1 MTHRNQIIL
10 SQLTPPAQKSSILE
24 RPRVIQL
31 LKQCL
36 DYPLTTLVTETGYG
50 KTTSAL
56 SLIRS
61 LSLPVFWFTASRN
74 ERDPRLFLT
83 YLCSAFNQQGYKVGL
98 PALRVL
104 ENSDVDLQECL
115 VTLENSITT
124 LLNEEALFVIDD
136 FQSLNESD
144 DILTMMN
151 WFIEHL
157 PPNLHLVILSR
168 TQLEFPSINKWRVRG
183 KLLEIDKDSLS
194 FSADETDQLYRS
206 TYQLDLTKD
215 DLARLH
221 QRTEGWAIGLQVVWQ
236 SIKAMPTIPLES
248 FLEEESGSSLG
259 NLFAYL
265 ADEVLDMQTEETQDF
280 LIKTSVLQFLDS
292 DTCDFL
298 LERQNSAE
306 TLNEL
311 YRSGLFIEQL
321 KPDVFRYH
329 HIFREFLLSRL
340 SKDEEQKRG
349 LHRKLASYFSA
360 HHYWEQAI
368 SHLIHA
374 GDFGRLRQILDEV
387 GERLLQSGLKQS
399 IRYWLGKLPKEGM
412 SQYPYGNYLLGEVER
427 IEANFDLALEAYR
440 TAQRLYQNLGNDW
453 GVSMALRGQAQVY
466 LDTLRPVNAEQLL
479 ARALKLLDPAE
490 FPLEASGLLTQIAEN
505 QVNQG
510 AMLEAEKSL
519 QKARQLSPMYVEAQA
534 YIEARLLLRTGRLD
548 EGLQLLAKLEPAV
561 TNQHMA
567 RPQRFHREATLLLS
581 LYHSLRGEHL
591 SARQYANQGL
601 QVSRQLQ
608 AKYVEAVAKIRLG
621 HALQLDLSEGLDEQ
635 SMQEIRKLYE
645 FAIEKVDI
653 VRIHVEPLW
662 GLCRLVG
669 YAGNLEEAKRIGD
682 HALVI
687 AANAG
692 DEWIGLLVRI
702 SLGAALAMGGEL
714 EAASSILSVAD
725 SLAKK
730 LNDTLAGAAA
740 FLWEAYTADKQGYK
754 SSALLFLEQGLEVVQ
769 RCGYQFLLR
778 KGTLLGPDD
787 PCTFYPL
794 LLLARENG
802 LQPELISQFCF
813 DLPANTGRYHPGY
826 TLSLNLF
833 NGFEARKGKH
843 LIPAEKWKRDKA
855 RQMLQVLAVNS
866 GKGMNKEQLAL
877 LFWPDADELTAANNF
892 KVTLSA
898 LNQTLEPDRPP
909 KEAAQFVIRIGEHY
923 QLNQQMKINLD
934 TDQFEKL
941 ALSALREDN
950 ERALTLYKG
959 RLLEGEPLQ
968 EAFMPEVQYYHRL
981 YLDCLGKV
989 IEAAIADK
997 DFGKGL
1003 ELSNRLVRQEPLLE
1017 VGYQYQM
1024 RIYHALGNISMVRK
1038 VYSQAADVDRK
1049 VYGVEADDL
1058 RTFFLD
1064 LTSSPQESV
1073 SGLLK
1078 RR

>member
-1 MTHRNQIIL
+1 MTHQNQIIL
-10 SQLTPPAQKSSILE
+10 SQLTPPAQKSTILE

-31 LKQCL
+31 LQQCL

-56 SLIRS
+56 GLIKSLK
-61 LSLPVFWFTASRN
+61 LPFFWFTVSRN

-83 YLCSAFNQQGYKVGL
+83 YLCSAFNQQGYKIGL

-115 VTLENSITT
+115 IMLENSITSS
-124 LLNEEALFVIDD
+124 LDEEALFVVDD

-144 DILTMMN
+144 EILRTMN
-151 WFIEHL
+151 WFIDHL
-157 PPNLHLVILSR
+157 PANLHLVILSR
-168 TQLEFPSINKWRVRG
+168 TMPEFPSINNWRVRG

-206 TYQLDLTKD
+206 TYHLDLPRE
-215 DLARLH
+215 DLTRLH

-236 SIKAMPTIPLES
+236 SIKAMPNMPLES
-248 FLEEESGSSLG
+248 LLEEESEASGSSLG

-265 ADEVLDMQTEETQDF
+265 ADEVLDMQSEDTQDF
-280 LIKTSVLQFLDS
+280 LIQTSILQFLDS

-298 LERQNSAE
+298 LDRQNSAE
-306 TLNEL
+306 TLNDL
-311 YRSGLFIEQL
+311 YRSGLFIEQM

-340 SKDEEQKRG
+340 SKNEELKKG

-368 SHLIHA
+368 SHLISA
-374 GDFGRLRQILDEV
+374 GDYSRLKQVLDEV
-387 GERLLQSGLKQS
+387 AERLLQSGLKQS
-399 IRYWLGKLPKEGM
+399 IRYWLGKLPPEEM

-479 ARALKLLDPAE
+479 AKALNLLDQAE
-490 FPLEASGLLTQIAEN
+490 YPLEVSGLLTQIAEN

-510 AMLEAEKSL
+510 AMLEAEKNL
-519 QKARQLSPMYVEAQA
+519 QKARELSPMYAEMQA
-534 YIEARLLLRTGRLD
+534 FTEARLLLRTGRLD
-548 EGLQLLAKLEPAV
+548 EGLDLLARLDPG
-561 TNQHMA
+561 TSNQRMA

-581 LYHSLRGEHL
+581 LYYSLQGKYE
-591 SARQYANQGL
+591 SARQYADKGL

-608 AKYVEAVAKIRLG
+608 AKYVEAVARIRLG
-621 HALQLDLSEGLDEQ
+621 HALQLDLSEGLDAQ
-635 SMQEIRKLYE
+635 GVLEIRKLYE
-645 FAIEKVDI
+645 FAIENVDI

-682 HALVI
+682 NALVI

-702 SLGAALAMGGEL
+702 SLGAALAMGNAY

-730 LNDTLAGAAA
+730 LNDTLASTAAY
-740 FLWEAYTADKQGYK
+740 LWEAYTADKQGYK
-754 SSALLFLEQGLEVVQ
+754 SSALLFLEQGLEQ
-769 RCGYQFLLR
+769 IQKYQYQFLLN

-787 PCTFYPL
+787 PFTFYPL
-794 LLLARENG
+794 MLLARENG
-802 LQPELISQFCF
+802 LQPELLSQILS
-813 DLPANTGRYHPGY
+813 DLPASIGKYHPGY

-833 NGFEARKGKH
+833 GGFEARKGKH
-843 LIPAEKWKRDKA
+843 LIPAENWKRDKA
-855 RQMLQVLAVNS
+855 RQMLQALACNL
-866 GKGMNKEQLAL
+866 GRGMSKEQLAL

-898 LNQTLEPDRPP
+898 LNQTLEPDRPS
-909 KEAAQFVIRIGEHY
+909 KEAAQFVVRIGDHY
-923 QLNQQMKINLD
+923 QLNQQMKIKLD
-934 TDQFEKL
+934 TTQFEKL
-941 ALSALREDN
+941 ALSLQLEDN
-950 ERALTLYKG
+950 EQALTIYKG
-959 RLLEGEPLQ
+959 KLLEGEPLQ
-968 EAFMPEVQYYHRL
+968 EDFMPEVQYYHRL

-989 IEAAIADK
+989 IEAAIADRE
-997 DFGKGL
+997 FGKGL

-1024 RIYHALGNISMVRK
+1024 RIYHALGNASMVRK
-1038 VYSQAADVDRK
+1038 VYNQAVDVCRK
-1049 VYGVEADDL
+1049 VYGMESDAL
-1058 RTFFLD
+1058 LAFYRQ
-1064 LTSSPQESV
+1064 LT
-1073 SGLLK
+1073 G
-1078 RR
+1078 

>member
-1 MTHRNQIIL
+1 MTHQNQIIL
-10 SQLTPPAQKSSILE
+10 SQLTPPAQKSTILE

-31 LKQCL
+31 LQQCL

-56 SLIRS
+56 GLIKSLK
-61 LSLPVFWFTASRN
+61 LPFFWFTVSRN

-83 YLCSAFNQQGYKVGL
+83 YLCSAFNQQGYKIGL

-115 VTLENSITT
+115 IMLENSITSS
-124 LLNEEALFVIDD
+124 LDEEALFVVDD

-144 DILTMMN
+144 EILRTMN
-151 WFIEHL
+151 WFIDHL
-157 PPNLHLVILSR
+157 PANLHLVILSR
-168 TQLEFPSINKWRVRG
+168 TMPEFPSINNWRVRG

-206 TYQLDLTKD
+206 TYHLDLPRE
-215 DLARLH
+215 DLTRLH

-236 SIKAMPTIPLES
+236 SIKAMPNMPLES
-248 FLEEESGSSLG
+248 LLEEESEASGSSLG

-265 ADEVLDMQTEETQDF
+265 ADEVLDMQSEDTQDF
-280 LIKTSVLQFLDS
+280 LIQTSILQFLDS

-298 LERQNSAE
+298 LDRQNSAE
-306 TLNEL
+306 TLNDL
-311 YRSGLFIEQL
+311 YRSGLFIEQM

-340 SKDEEQKRG
+340 SKNEELKKG

-368 SHLIHA
+368 SHLISA
-374 GDFGRLRQILDEV
+374 GDYSRLKQVLDEV
-387 GERLLQSGLKQS
+387 AERLLQSGLKQS
-399 IRYWLGKLPKEGM
+399 IRYWLGKLPPEEM

-479 ARALKLLDPAE
+479 AKALNLLDQAE
-490 FPLEASGLLTQIAEN
+490 YPLEVSGLLTQIAEN

-510 AMLEAEKSL
+510 AMLEAEKNL
-519 QKARQLSPMYVEAQA
+519 QKARELSPMYAEMQA
-534 YIEARLLLRTGRLD
+534 FTEARLLLRTGRLD
-548 EGLQLLAKLEPAV
+548 EGLDLLARLDPG
-561 TNQHMA
+561 TSNQRMA

-581 LYHSLRGEHL
+581 LYYSLQGKYE
-591 SARQYANQGL
+591 SARQYADKGL

-608 AKYVEAVAKIRLG
+608 AKYVEAVARIRLG
-621 HALQLDLSEGLDEQ
+621 HALQLDLSEGLDAQ
-635 SMQEIRKLYE
+635 GVLEIRKLYE
-645 FAIEKVDI
+645 FAIENVDI

-682 HALVI
+682 NALVI

-702 SLGAALAMGGEL
+702 SLGAALAMGNAY

-730 LNDTLAGAAA
+730 LNDTLASTAAY
-740 FLWEAYTADKQGYK
+740 LWEAYTADKQGYK
-754 SSALLFLEQGLEVVQ
+754 SSALLFLEQGLEQ
-769 RCGYQFLLR
+769 IQKYQYQFLLN

-787 PCTFYPL
+787 PFTFYPL
-794 LLLARENG
+794 MLLARENG
-802 LQPELISQFCF
+802 LQPELLSQILS
-813 DLPANTGRYHPGY
+813 DLPASIGKYHPGY

-833 NGFEARKGKH
+833 GGFEARKGKH
-843 LIPAEKWKRDKA
+843 LIPAENWKRDKA
-855 RQMLQVLAVNS
+855 RQMLQALACNL
-866 GKGMNKEQLAL
+866 GRGMSKEQLAL

-898 LNQTLEPDRPP
+898 LNQTLEPDRPS
-909 KEAAQFVIRIGEHY
+909 KEAAQFVVRIGDHY
-923 QLNQQMKINLD
+923 QLNQQMKIKLD
-934 TDQFEKL
+934 TTQFEKL
-941 ALSALREDN
+941 ALSLQLEDN
-950 ERALTLYKG
+950 EQALTIYKG
-959 RLLEGEPLQ
+959 KLLEGEPLQ
-968 EAFMPEVQYYHRL
+968 EDFMPEVQYYHRL

-989 IEAAIADK
+989 IEAAIADR

-1024 RIYHALGNISMVRK
+1024 RIYHALGNASMVRK
-1038 VYSQAADVDRK
+1038 VYNQAVDVCRK
-1049 VYGVEADDL
+1049 VYGMESDAL
-1058 RTFFLD
+1058 LAFYRQ
-1064 LTSSPQESV
+1064 LT
-1073 SGLLK
+1073 G
-1078 RR
+1078 

>member
-1 MTHRNQIIL
+1 MTHQNQIIL
-10 SQLTPPAQKSSILE
+10 SQLTPPAQKSTILE

-31 LKQCL
+31 LQQCL

-56 SLIRS
+56 GLIKSLK
-61 LSLPVFWFTASRN
+61 LPFFWFTVSRN

-83 YLCSAFNQQGYKVGL
+83 YLCSAFNQQGYKIGL

-115 VTLENSITT
+115 IMLENSITSS
-124 LLNEEALFVIDD
+124 LDEEALFVVDD

-144 DILTMMN
+144 EILRTMN
-151 WFIEHL
+151 WFIDHL
-157 PPNLHLVILSR
+157 PANLHLVILSR
-168 TQLEFPSINKWRVRG
+168 TMPEFPSINNWRVRG

-206 TYQLDLTKD
+206 TYHLDLPRE
-215 DLARLH
+215 DLTRLH

-236 SIKAMPTIPLES
+236 SIKAMPNMPLES
-248 FLEEESGSSLG
+248 LLEEESEASGSSLG

-265 ADEVLDMQTEETQDF
+265 ADEVLDMQSEDTQDF
-280 LIKTSVLQFLDS
+280 LIQTSILQFLDS

-298 LERQNSAE
+298 LDRQNSAE
-306 TLNEL
+306 TLNDL
-311 YRSGLFIEQL
+311 YRSGLFIEQM

-340 SKDEEQKRG
+340 SKNEELKKG

-368 SHLIHA
+368 SHLISA
-374 GDFGRLRQILDEV
+374 GDYSRLKQVLDEV
-387 GERLLQSGLKQS
+387 AERLLQSGLKQS
-399 IRYWLGKLPKEGM
+399 IRYWLGKLPPEEM
-412 SQYPYGNYLLGEVER
+412 SQYPYGNYRLGEVER

-440 TAQRLYQNLGNDW
+440 TAQRLYQNLGIDW

-479 ARALKLLDPAE
+479 AKALNLLDQAE
-490 FPLEASGLLTQIAEN
+490 YPLEVSGLLTQIAEN

-510 AMLEAEKSL
+510 AMLEAEKNL
-519 QKARQLSPMYVEAQA
+519 QKARELSPMYAEMQA
-534 YIEARLLLRTGRLD
+534 FTEARLLLRTGRLD
-548 EGLQLLAKLEPAV
+548 EGLDLLARLDPG
-561 TNQHMA
+561 TSNQRMA

-581 LYHSLRGEHL
+581 LYYSLQGKYE
-591 SARQYANQGL
+591 SARQYADKGL

-608 AKYVEAVAKIRLG
+608 AKYVEAVARIRLG
-621 HALQLDLSEGLDEQ
+621 HALQLDLSEGLDAQ
-635 SMQEIRKLYE
+635 GVLEIRKLYE
-645 FAIEKVDI
+645 FAIENVDI

-682 HALVI
+682 NALVI

-702 SLGAALAMGGEL
+702 SLGAALAMGNAY

-730 LNDTLAGAAA
+730 LNDTLASTAAY
-740 FLWEAYTADKQGYK
+740 LWEAYTADKQGYK
-754 SSALLFLEQGLEVVQ
+754 SSALLFLEQGLEQ
-769 RCGYQFLLR
+769 IQKYQYQFLLN

-787 PCTFYPL
+787 PFTFYPL
-794 LLLARENG
+794 MLLARENG
-802 LQPELISQFCF
+802 LQPELLSQILS
-813 DLPANTGRYHPGY
+813 DLPASIGKYHPGY

-833 NGFEARKGKH
+833 GGFEARKGKH
-843 LIPAEKWKRDKA
+843 LIPAENWKRDKA
-855 RQMLQVLAVNS
+855 RQMLQALACNL
-866 GKGMNKEQLAL
+866 GRGMSKEQLAL

-898 LNQTLEPDRPP
+898 LNQTLEPDRPS
-909 KEAAQFVIRIGEHY
+909 KEAAQFVVRIGDHY
-923 QLNQQMKINLD
+923 QLNQQMKIKLD
-934 TDQFEKL
+934 TTQFEKL
-941 ALSALREDN
+941 ALSLQLEDN
-950 ERALTLYKG
+950 EQALTIYKG
-959 RLLEGEPLQ
+959 KLLEGEPLQ
-968 EAFMPEVQYYHRL
+968 EDFMPEVQYYHRL

-989 IEAAIADK
+989 IEAAIADRE
-997 DFGKGL
+997 FGKGL

-1024 RIYHALGNISMVRK
+1024 RIYHALGNASMVRK
-1038 VYSQAADVDRK
+1038 VYNQAVDVCRK
-1049 VYGVEADDL
+1049 VYGM
-1058 RTFFLD
+1058 
-1064 LTSSPQESV
+1064 ESD
-1073 SGLLK
+1073 GLLAFY
-1078 RR
+1078 RQLTG

>member
-10 SQLTPPAQKSSILE
+10 SQLTPPAQKSSILD
-24 RPRVIQL
+24 RPRVLHL
-31 LKQCL
+31 LKQSL

-56 SLIRS
+56 SLIKS
-61 LSLPVFWFTASRN
+61 LRFPFFWYTVSRN
-74 ERDPRLFLT
+74 ELDPRLFLT
-83 YLCSAFNQQGYKVGL
+83 YLCSAFNQQGSKIGL

-104 ENSDVDLQECL
+104 EDSDIDLQECL
-115 VTLENSITT
+115 ITLVNAIAS
-124 LLNEEALFVIDD
+124 LLNTDALFVMDD

-144 DILTMMN
+144 EILGMMN
-151 WFIEHL
+151 WFIEHM
-157 PPNLHLVILSR
+157 PANLHLVILSR
-168 TQLEFPSINKWRVRG
+168 TQPEFPSINKWRVKGR
-183 KLLEIDKDSLS
+183 LLEIDKDSLS

-206 TYQLDLTKD
+206 TYQLDLPKD

-221 QRTEGWAIGLQVVWQ
+221 QRTEGWAIGLQMVWQ
-236 SIKAMPTIPLES
+236 SIKAMPNMPIES
-248 FLEEESGSSLG
+248 LLEEESGSSLG

-265 ADEVLDMQTEETQDF
+265 ADEVLETQTTEQQDF

-298 LERQNSAE
+298 LDRQNSAE
-306 TLNEL
+306 TLSDL
-311 YRSGLFIEQL
+311 FRSGLFIEQL

-340 SKDEEQKRG
+340 SKYEELKKG

-368 SHLIHA
+368 SHLISA

-399 IRYWLGKLPKEGM
+399 VRYWLGKLPEDEM
-412 SQYPYGNYLLGEVER
+412 SQYPYGNYLFGEVER
-427 IEANFDLALEAYR
+427 TEARFDMALEYYR
-440 TAQRLYQNLGNDW
+440 TAQRLYQNARNPW
-453 GVSMALRGQAQVY
+453 GMSLALRGQAQVY
-466 LDTLRPVNAEQLL
+466 LDTLRPVNAVQLL
-479 ARALKLLDPAE
+479 DRALELLDPAE
-490 FPLEASGLLTQIAEN
+490 YPLEVSGLLTQIAEN

-510 AMLEAEKSL
+510 AMHEAEKSL
-519 QKARQLSPMYVEAQA
+519 QKARQLSPTYAEAQA
-534 YIEARLLLRTGRLD
+534 YIEARLLLRTGRLE
-548 EGLQLLAKLEPAV
+548 EGLLLLEKLE
-561 TNQHMA
+561 TGTSEQRMA

-581 LYHSLRGEHL
+581 LYHALRGEWVL
-591 SARQYANQGL
+591 ARKYAKKGL

-608 AKYVEAVAKIRLG
+608 ANYVEAVAKMRLG
-621 HALQLDLSEGLDEQ
+621 HALQLDLSQGLDAQ
-635 SMQEIRKLYE
+635 GVQDIRNLYE
-645 FAIEKVDI
+645 FAIENVDI

-682 HALVI
+682 RALLI

-730 LNDTLAGAAA
+730 LNDTLASAAA
-740 FLWEAYTADKQGYK
+740 HLWEAYTADKQGYR
-754 SSALLFLEQGLEVVQ
+754 SSALLFLEQGLELIQ
-769 RCGYQFLLR
+769 KHQYQFLLTR
-778 KGTLLGPDD
+778 GSLLGPDD
-787 PCTFYPL
+787 PFTFYPL
-794 LLLARENG
+794 VLRAREMG
-802 LQPELISQFCF
+802 LQL
-813 DLPANTGRYHPGY
+813 DLLTPVLNNLPVSVAKYHPGY
-826 TLSLNLF
+826 SLSLNLLG
-833 NGFEARKGKH
+833 GFEARKGKH
-843 LIPAEKWKRDKA
+843 LVPAEQWKRDKA
-855 RQMLQVLAVNS
+855 RQLLQALAVNS
-866 GKGMNKEQLAL
+866 GKGMSKEQLAL
-877 LFWPDADELTAANNF
+877 LFWPDADEFTAANNF

-909 KEAAQFVIRIGEHY
+909 KEAAQLVIRNGDQY

-934 TDQFEKL
+934 TDQFEKS
-941 ALSALREDN
+941 ALSLELEDK
-950 ERALTLYKG
+950 ERALALYKG
-959 RLLEGEPLQ
+959 RMLEGEQLQ

-989 IEAAIADK
+989 IGAAIADK
-997 DFGKGL
+997 DFDKGL

-1038 VYSQAADVDRK
+1038 VYNQARDVSRRT
-1049 VYGVEADDL
+1049 YGVESSDL
-1058 RTFFLD
+1058 RTLFQE
-1064 LTSSPQESV
+1064 LT
-1073 SGLLK
+1073 G
-1078 RR
+1078 

>member
-1 MTHRNQIIL
+1 MTHQNQIIL
-10 SQLTPPAQKSSILE
+10 SQLTPPAQKSTILE

-31 LKQCL
+31 LQQCL

-56 SLIRS
+56 GLIKSLK
-61 LSLPVFWFTASRN
+61 LPFFWFTVSRN

-83 YLCSAFNQQGYKVGL
+83 YLCSAFNQQGYKIGL

-115 VTLENSITT
+115 IMLENSITSS
-124 LLNEEALFVIDD
+124 LDEEALFVVDD

-144 DILTMMN
+144 EILRTMN
-151 WFIEHL
+151 WFIDHL
-157 PPNLHLVILSR
+157 PANLHLVILSR
-168 TQLEFPSINKWRVRG
+168 TMPEFPSINNWRVRG

-206 TYQLDLTKD
+206 TYHLDLPRE
-215 DLARLH
+215 DLTRLH

-236 SIKAMPTIPLES
+236 SIKAMPNMPLES
-248 FLEEESGSSLG
+248 LLEEESEASGSSLG

-265 ADEVLDMQTEETQDF
+265 ADEVLDMQSEDTQDF
-280 LIKTSVLQFLDS
+280 LIQTSILQFLDS

-298 LERQNSAE
+298 LDRQNSAE
-306 TLNEL
+306 TLNDL
-311 YRSGLFIEQL
+311 YRSGLFIEQM

-340 SKDEEQKRG
+340 SKNEELKKG

-368 SHLIHA
+368 SHLISA
-374 GDFGRLRQILDEV
+374 GDYSRLKQVLDEV
-387 GERLLQSGLKQS
+387 AERLLQSGLKQS
-399 IRYWLGKLPKEGM
+399 IRYWLGKLPPEEM

-479 ARALKLLDPAE
+479 AKALNLLDQAE
-490 FPLEASGLLTQIAEN
+490 YPLEVSGLLTQIAEN

-510 AMLEAEKSL
+510 AMLEAEKNL
-519 QKARQLSPMYVEAQA
+519 QKARELSPMYAEMQA
-534 YIEARLLLRTGRLD
+534 FTEARLLLRTGRLD
-548 EGLQLLAKLEPAV
+548 EGLDLLARLDPG
-561 TNQHMA
+561 TSNQRMA

-581 LYHSLRGEHL
+581 LYYSLQGEYE
-591 SARQYANQGL
+591 SARQYADKGL

-608 AKYVEAVAKIRLG
+608 AKYVEAVARIRLG
-621 HALQLDLSEGLDEQ
+621 HALQLDLSEGLDAQ
-635 SMQEIRKLYE
+635 GVLEIRKLYE
-645 FAIEKVDI
+645 FAIENVDI

-682 HALVI
+682 NALVI

-702 SLGAALAMGGEL
+702 SLGAALAMGNAY

-730 LNDTLAGAAA
+730 LNDTLASTAAY
-740 FLWEAYTADKQGYK
+740 LWEAYTADKQGYK
-754 SSALLFLEQGLEVVQ
+754 SSALLFLEQGLEQ
-769 RCGYQFLLR
+769 IQKYQYQFLLN

-787 PCTFYPL
+787 PFTFYPL
-794 LLLARENG
+794 MLLARENG
-802 LQPELISQFCF
+802 LQPELLSQILS
-813 DLPANTGRYHPGY
+813 DLPASIGKYHPGY

-833 NGFEARKGKH
+833 GGFEARKGKH
-843 LIPAEKWKRDKA
+843 LIPAENWKRDKA
-855 RQMLQVLAVNS
+855 RQMLQALACNL
-866 GKGMNKEQLAL
+866 GRGMSKEQLAL

-898 LNQTLEPDRPP
+898 LNQTLEPDRPS
-909 KEAAQFVIRIGEHY
+909 KEAAQFVVRIGDHY
-923 QLNQQMKINLD
+923 QLNQQMKIKLD
-934 TDQFEKL
+934 TTQFEKL
-941 ALSALREDN
+941 ALSLQLEDN
-950 ERALTLYKG
+950 EQALTIYKG
-959 RLLEGEPLQ
+959 KLLEGEPLQ
-968 EAFMPEVQYYHRL
+968 EDFMPEVQYYHRL

-989 IEAAIADK
+989 IEAAIADR

-1024 RIYHALGNISMVRK
+1024 RIYHALGNASMVRK
-1038 VYSQAADVDRK
+1038 VYNQAVDVCRK
-1049 VYGVEADDL
+1049 VYGMESDAL
-1058 RTFFLD
+1058 LAFYRQ
-1064 LTSSPQESV
+1064 LT
-1073 SGLLK
+1073 G
-1078 RR
+1078 

>member
-1 MTHRNQIIL
+1 MTHQNQIIL
-10 SQLTPPAQKSSILE
+10 SQLTPPAQKSTILE

-31 LKQCL
+31 LQQCL

-56 SLIRS
+56 GLIKSLK
-61 LSLPVFWFTASRN
+61 LPFFWFTVSRN

-83 YLCSAFNQQGYKVGL
+83 YLCSAFNQQGYKIGL

-115 VTLENSITT
+115 IMLENSITSS
-124 LLNEEALFVIDD
+124 LDEEALFVVDD

-144 DILTMMN
+144 EILRTMN
-151 WFIEHL
+151 WFIDHL
-157 PPNLHLVILSR
+157 PANLHLVILSR
-168 TQLEFPSINKWRVRG
+168 TMPEFPSINNWRVRG

-206 TYQLDLTKD
+206 TYHLDLPRE
-215 DLARLH
+215 DLTRLH

-236 SIKAMPTIPLES
+236 SIKAMPNMPLES
-248 FLEEESGSSLG
+248 LLEEESEASGSSLG

-265 ADEVLDMQTEETQDF
+265 ADEVLDMQSEDTQDF
-280 LIKTSVLQFLDS
+280 LIQTSILQFLDS

-298 LERQNSAE
+298 LDRQNSAE
-306 TLNEL
+306 TLNDL
-311 YRSGLFIEQL
+311 YRSGLFIEQM

-340 SKDEEQKRG
+340 SKNEELKKG

-368 SHLIHA
+368 SHLISA
-374 GDFGRLRQILDEV
+374 GDYSRLKQVLDEV
-387 GERLLQSGLKQS
+387 AERLLQSGLKQS
-399 IRYWLGKLPKEGM
+399 IRYWLGKLPPEEM

-440 TAQRLYQNLGNDW
+440 TAQRLYQNLGIDW

-479 ARALKLLDPAE
+479 AKALNLLDQAE
-490 FPLEASGLLTQIAEN
+490 YPLEVSGLLTQIAEN

-510 AMLEAEKSL
+510 AMLEAEKNL
-519 QKARQLSPMYVEAQA
+519 QKARELSPMYAEMQA
-534 YIEARLLLRTGRLD
+534 FTEARLLLRTGRLD
-548 EGLQLLAKLEPAV
+548 EGLDLLARLDPG
-561 TNQHMA
+561 TSNQRMA

-581 LYHSLRGEHL
+581 LYYSLQGEYE
-591 SARQYANQGL
+591 SARQYADKGL

-608 AKYVEAVAKIRLG
+608 AKYVEAVARIRLG
-621 HALQLDLSEGLDEQ
+621 HALQLDLSEGLDAQ
-635 SMQEIRKLYE
+635 GVLEIRKLYE
-645 FAIEKVDI
+645 FAIENVDI

-682 HALVI
+682 NALVI

-702 SLGAALAMGGEL
+702 SLGAALAMGNAY

-730 LNDTLAGAAA
+730 LNDTLASTAAY
-740 FLWEAYTADKQGYK
+740 LWEAYTADKQGYK
-754 SSALLFLEQGLEVVQ
+754 SSALLFLEQGLEQ
-769 RCGYQFLLR
+769 IQKYQYQFLLN

-787 PCTFYPL
+787 PFTFYPL
-794 LLLARENG
+794 MLLARENG
-802 LQPELISQFCF
+802 LQPELLSQILS
-813 DLPANTGRYHPGY
+813 DLPASIGKYHPGY

-833 NGFEARKGKH
+833 GGFEARKGKH
-843 LIPAEKWKRDKA
+843 LIPAENWKRDKA
-855 RQMLQVLAVNS
+855 RQMLQALACNL
-866 GKGMNKEQLAL
+866 GRGMSKEQLAL

-898 LNQTLEPDRPP
+898 LNQTLEPDRPS
-909 KEAAQFVIRIGEHY
+909 KEAAQFVVRIGDHY
-923 QLNQQMKINLD
+923 QLNQQMKIKLD
-934 TDQFEKL
+934 TTQFEKL
-941 ALSALREDN
+941 ALSLQLEDN
-950 ERALTLYKG
+950 EQALTIYKG
-959 RLLEGEPLQ
+959 KLLEGEPLQ
-968 EAFMPEVQYYHRL
+968 EDFMPEVQYYHRL

-989 IEAAIADK
+989 IEAAIADRE
-997 DFGKGL
+997 FGKGL

-1024 RIYHALGNISMVRK
+1024 RIYHALGNASMVRK
-1038 VYSQAADVDRK
+1038 VYNQAVDVCRK
-1049 VYGVEADDL
+1049 VYGM
-1058 RTFFLD
+1058 
-1064 LTSSPQESV
+1064 ESD
-1073 SGLLK
+1073 GLLAFY
-1078 RR
+1078 RQLTG

>member
-1 MTHRNQIIL
+1 MTHQNQIIL
-10 SQLTPPAQKSSILE
+10 SQLTPPAQKSTILE

-31 LKQCL
+31 LQQCL

-56 SLIRS
+56 GLIKSLK
-61 LSLPVFWFTASRN
+61 LPFFWFTVSRN

-83 YLCSAFNQQGYKVGL
+83 YLCSAFNQQGYKIGL

-115 VTLENSITT
+115 IMLENSITSS
-124 LLNEEALFVIDD
+124 LDEEALFVVDD

-144 DILTMMN
+144 EILRTMN
-151 WFIEHL
+151 WFIDHL
-157 PPNLHLVILSR
+157 PANLHLVILSR
-168 TQLEFPSINKWRVRG
+168 TMPEFPSINNWRVRG

-206 TYQLDLTKD
+206 TYHLDLPRE
-215 DLARLH
+215 DLTRLH

-236 SIKAMPTIPLES
+236 SIKAMPNMPLES
-248 FLEEESGSSLG
+248 LLEEESEASGSSLG

-265 ADEVLDMQTEETQDF
+265 ADEVLDMQSEDTQDF
-280 LIKTSVLQFLDS
+280 LIQTSILQFLDS

-298 LERQNSAE
+298 LDRQNSAE
-306 TLNEL
+306 TLNDL
-311 YRSGLFIEQL
+311 YRSGLFIEQM

-340 SKDEEQKRG
+340 SKNEELKKG

-368 SHLIHA
+368 SHLISA
-374 GDFGRLRQILDEV
+374 GDYSRLKQVLDEV
-387 GERLLQSGLKQS
+387 AERLLQSGLKQS
-399 IRYWLGKLPKEGM
+399 IRYWLGKLPPEEM

-479 ARALKLLDPAE
+479 AKALNLLDQAE
-490 FPLEASGLLTQIAEN
+490 YPLEVSGLLTQIAEN

-510 AMLEAEKSL
+510 AMLEAEKNL
-519 QKARQLSPMYVEAQA
+519 QKARELSPMYAEMQA
-534 YIEARLLLRTGRLD
+534 FTEARLLLRTGRLD
-548 EGLQLLAKLEPAV
+548 EGLDLLARLDPG
-561 TNQHMA
+561 TSNQRMA

-581 LYHSLRGEHL
+581 LYYSLQGKYE
-591 SARQYANQGL
+591 SARQYADKGL

-608 AKYVEAVAKIRLG
+608 AKYVEAVARIRLG
-621 HALQLDLSEGLDEQ
+621 HALQLDLSEGLDAQ
-635 SMQEIRKLYE
+635 GVLEIRKLYE
-645 FAIEKVDI
+645 FAIENVDI

-682 HALVI
+682 NALVI

-702 SLGAALAMGGEL
+702 SLGAALAMGNAY

-730 LNDTLAGAAA
+730 LNDTLASTAAY
-740 FLWEAYTADKQGYK
+740 LWEAYTADKQGYK
-754 SSALLFLEQGLEVVQ
+754 SSALLFLEQGLEQ
-769 RCGYQFLLR
+769 IQKYQYQFLLN

-787 PCTFYPL
+787 PFTFYPL
-794 LLLARENG
+794 MLLARENG
-802 LQPELISQFCF
+802 LQPELLSQILS
-813 DLPANTGRYHPGY
+813 DLPASIGKYHPGY

-833 NGFEARKGKH
+833 GGFEARKGKH
-843 LIPAEKWKRDKA
+843 LIPAENWKRDKA
-855 RQMLQVLAVNS
+855 RQMLQALACNL
-866 GKGMNKEQLAL
+866 GRGMSKEQLAL

-898 LNQTLEPDRPP
+898 LNQTLEPDRPS
-909 KEAAQFVIRIGEHY
+909 KEAAQFVVRIGDHY
-923 QLNQQMKINLD
+923 QLNQQMKIKLD
-934 TDQFEKL
+934 TTQFEKL
-941 ALSALREDN
+941 ALSLQLEDN
-950 ERALTLYKG
+950 EQALTIYKG
-959 RLLEGEPLQ
+959 KLLEGEPLQ
-968 EAFMPEVQYYHRL
+968 EDFMPEVQYYHRL

-989 IEAAIADK
+989 IEAAIADR

-1024 RIYHALGNISMVRK
+1024 RIYHALGNASMVRK
-1038 VYSQAADVDRK
+1038 VYNQAVDVCRK
-1049 VYGVEADDL
+1049 VYGM
-1058 RTFFLD
+1058 
-1064 LTSSPQESV
+1064 ESD
-1073 SGLLK
+1073 GLLAFY
-1078 RR
+1078 RQLTG

>member
-1 MTHRNQIIL
+1 MTHQNQIIL
-10 SQLTPPAQKSSILE
+10 SQLTPPAQKSTILE

-31 LKQCL
+31 LQQCL

-56 SLIRS
+56 GLIKSLK
-61 LSLPVFWFTASRN
+61 LPFFWFTVSRN

-83 YLCSAFNQQGYKVGL
+83 YLCSAFNQQGYKIGL

-115 VTLENSITT
+115 IMLENSITSS
-124 LLNEEALFVIDD
+124 LDEEALFVVDD

-144 DILTMMN
+144 EILRTMN
-151 WFIEHL
+151 WFIDHL
-157 PPNLHLVILSR
+157 PANLHLVILSR
-168 TQLEFPSINKWRVRG
+168 TMPEFPSINNWRVRG

-206 TYQLDLTKD
+206 TYHLDLPRE
-215 DLARLH
+215 DLTRLH

-236 SIKAMPTIPLES
+236 SIKAMPNMPLES
-248 FLEEESGSSLG
+248 LLEEESEASGSSLG

-265 ADEVLDMQTEETQDF
+265 ADEVLDMQSEDTQDF
-280 LIKTSVLQFLDS
+280 LIQTSILQFLDS

-298 LERQNSAE
+298 LDRQNSAE
-306 TLNEL
+306 TLNDL
-311 YRSGLFIEQL
+311 YRSGLFIEQM

-340 SKDEEQKRG
+340 SKNEELKKG

-368 SHLIHA
+368 SHLISA
-374 GDFGRLRQILDEV
+374 GDYSRLKQVLDEV
-387 GERLLQSGLKQS
+387 AERLLQSGLKQS
-399 IRYWLGKLPKEGM
+399 IRYWLGKLPPEEM

-440 TAQRLYQNLGNDW
+440 TAQRLYQNLGIDW

-479 ARALKLLDPAE
+479 AKALNLLDQAE
-490 FPLEASGLLTQIAEN
+490 YPLEVSGLLTQIAEN

-510 AMLEAEKSL
+510 AMLEAEKNL
-519 QKARQLSPMYVEAQA
+519 QKARELSPMYAEMQA
-534 YIEARLLLRTGRLD
+534 FTEARLLLRTGRLD
-548 EGLQLLAKLEPAV
+548 EGLDLLARLDPG
-561 TNQHMA
+561 TSNQRMA

-581 LYHSLRGEHL
+581 LYYSLQGKYE
-591 SARQYANQGL
+591 SARQYADKGL

-608 AKYVEAVAKIRLG
+608 AKYVEAVARIRLG
-621 HALQLDLSEGLDEQ
+621 HALQLDLSEGLDAQ
-635 SMQEIRKLYE
+635 GVLEIRKLYE
-645 FAIEKVDI
+645 FAIENVDI

-682 HALVI
+682 NALVI

-702 SLGAALAMGGEL
+702 SLGAALAMGNAY

-730 LNDTLAGAAA
+730 LNDTLASTAAY
-740 FLWEAYTADKQGYK
+740 LWEAYTADKQGYK
-754 SSALLFLEQGLEVVQ
+754 SSALLFLEQGLEQ
-769 RCGYQFLLR
+769 IQKYQYQFLLN

-787 PCTFYPL
+787 PFTFYPL
-794 LLLARENG
+794 MLLARENG
-802 LQPELISQFCF
+802 LQPELLSQILS
-813 DLPANTGRYHPGY
+813 DLPASIGKYHPGY

-833 NGFEARKGKH
+833 GGFEARKGKH
-843 LIPAEKWKRDKA
+843 LIPAENWKRDKA
-855 RQMLQVLAVNS
+855 RQMLQALACNL
-866 GKGMNKEQLAL
+866 GRGMSKEQLAL

-898 LNQTLEPDRPP
+898 LNQTLEPDRPS
-909 KEAAQFVIRIGEHY
+909 KEAAQFVVRIGDHY
-923 QLNQQMKINLD
+923 QLNQQMKIKLD
-934 TDQFEKL
+934 TTQFEKL
-941 ALSALREDN
+941 ALSLQLEDN
-950 ERALTLYKG
+950 EQALTIYKG
-959 RLLEGEPLQ
+959 KLLEGEPLQ
-968 EAFMPEVQYYHRL
+968 EDFMPEVQYYHRL

-989 IEAAIADK
+989 IEAAIADRE
-997 DFGKGL
+997 FGKGL

-1024 RIYHALGNISMVRK
+1024 RIYHALGNASMVRK
-1038 VYSQAADVDRK
+1038 VYNQAVDVCRK
-1049 VYGVEADDL
+1049 VYGM
-1058 RTFFLD
+1058 
-1064 LTSSPQESV
+1064 ESD
-1073 SGLLK
+1073 GLLAFY
-1078 RR
+1078 RQLTG

>member
-1 MTHRNQIIL
+1 MTHQNQIIL
-10 SQLTPPAQKSSILE
+10 SQLTPPAQKSTILE

-31 LKQCL
+31 LQQCL

-56 SLIRS
+56 GLIKSLK
-61 LSLPVFWFTASRN
+61 LPFFWFTVSRN

-83 YLCSAFNQQGYKVGL
+83 YLCSAFNQQGYKIGL

-115 VTLENSITT
+115 IMLENSITSS
-124 LLNEEALFVIDD
+124 LDEEALFVVDD

-144 DILTMMN
+144 EILRTMN
-151 WFIEHL
+151 WFIDHL
-157 PPNLHLVILSR
+157 PANLHLVILSR
-168 TQLEFPSINKWRVRG
+168 TMPEFPSINNWRVRG

-206 TYQLDLTKD
+206 TYHLDLPRE
-215 DLARLH
+215 DLTRLH

-236 SIKAMPTIPLES
+236 SIKAMPNMPLES
-248 FLEEESGSSLG
+248 LLEEESEASGSSLG

-265 ADEVLDMQTEETQDF
+265 ADEVLDMQSEDTQDF
-280 LIKTSVLQFLDS
+280 LIQTSILQFLDS

-298 LERQNSAE
+298 LDRQNSAE
-306 TLNEL
+306 TLNDL
-311 YRSGLFIEQL
+311 YRSGLFIEQM

-340 SKDEEQKRG
+340 SKNEELKKG

-368 SHLIHA
+368 SHLISA
-374 GDFGRLRQILDEV
+374 GDYSRLKQVLDEV
-387 GERLLQSGLKQS
+387 AERLLQSGLKQS
-399 IRYWLGKLPKEGM
+399 IRYWLGKLPPEEM

-479 ARALKLLDPAE
+479 AKALNLLDQAE
-490 FPLEASGLLTQIAEN
+490 YPLEVSGLLTQIAEN

-510 AMLEAEKSL
+510 AMLEAEKNL
-519 QKARQLSPMYVEAQA
+519 QKARELSPMYAEMQA
-534 YIEARLLLRTGRLD
+534 FTEARLLLRTGRLD
-548 EGLQLLAKLEPAV
+548 EGLDLLARLDPG
-561 TNQHMA
+561 TSNQRMA

-581 LYHSLRGEHL
+581 LYYSLQGKYE
-591 SARQYANQGL
+591 SARQYADKGL

-608 AKYVEAVAKIRLG
+608 AKYVEAVARIRLG
-621 HALQLDLSEGLDEQ
+621 HALQLDLSEGLDAQ
-635 SMQEIRKLYE
+635 GVLEIRKLYE
-645 FAIEKVDI
+645 FAIENVDI

-682 HALVI
+682 NALVI

-702 SLGAALAMGGEL
+702 SLGAALAMGNAY

-730 LNDTLAGAAA
+730 LNDTLASTAAY
-740 FLWEAYTADKQGYK
+740 LWEAYTADKQGYK
-754 SSALLFLEQGLEVVQ
+754 SSALLFLEQGLEQ
-769 RCGYQFLLR
+769 IQKYQYQFLLN

-787 PCTFYPL
+787 PFTFYPL
-794 LLLARENG
+794 MLLARENG
-802 LQPELISQFCF
+802 LQPELLSQILS
-813 DLPANTGRYHPGY
+813 DLPASIGKYHPGY

-833 NGFEARKGKH
+833 GGFEARKGKH
-843 LIPAEKWKRDKA
+843 LIPAENWKRDKA
-855 RQMLQVLAVNS
+855 RQMLQALACNLGRGIS
-866 GKGMNKEQLAL
+866 KEQLAL

-898 LNQTLEPDRPP
+898 LNQTLEPDRPS
-909 KEAAQFVIRIGEHY
+909 KEAAQFVVRIGDHY
-923 QLNQQMKINLD
+923 QLNQQMKIKLD
-934 TDQFEKL
+934 TTQFEKL
-941 ALSALREDN
+941 ALSLQLEDN
-950 ERALTLYKG
+950 EQALTIYKG
-959 RLLEGEPLQ
+959 KLLEGEPLQ
-968 EAFMPEVQYYHRL
+968 EDFMPEVQYYHRL

-989 IEAAIADK
+989 IEETIADR

-1003 ELSNRLVRQEPLLE
+1003 DLSNRLVRQEPLLE

-1024 RIYHALGNISMVRK
+1024 RIYHALGNASMVRN
-1038 VYSQAADVDRK
+1038 VYIQAVDVCRK
-1049 VYGVEADDL
+1049 VYDMESNDL
-1058 RTFFLD
+1058 LTFYRQ
-1064 LTSSPQESV
+1064 LT
-1073 SGLLK
+1073 G
-1078 RR
+1078 

>member
-1 MTHRNQIIL
+1 MTHQNQIIL
-10 SQLTPPAQKSSILE
+10 SQLTPPAQKSTILE

-31 LKQCL
+31 LQQCL

-56 SLIRS
+56 GLIKSLK
-61 LSLPVFWFTASRN
+61 LPFFWFTVSRN

-83 YLCSAFNQQGYKVGL
+83 YLCSAFNQQGYKIGL

-115 VTLENSITT
+115 IMLENSITSS
-124 LLNEEALFVIDD
+124 LDEEALFVVDD

-144 DILTMMN
+144 EILRTMN
-151 WFIEHL
+151 WFIDHL
-157 PPNLHLVILSR
+157 PANLHLVILSR
-168 TQLEFPSINKWRVRG
+168 TMPEFPSINNWRVRG

-206 TYQLDLTKD
+206 TYHLDLPRE
-215 DLARLH
+215 DLTRLH

-236 SIKAMPTIPLES
+236 SIKAMPNMPLES
-248 FLEEESGSSLG
+248 LLEEESEASGSSLG

-265 ADEVLDMQTEETQDF
+265 ADEVLDMQSEDTQDF
-280 LIKTSVLQFLDS
+280 LIQTSILQFLDS

-298 LERQNSAE
+298 LDRQNSAE
-306 TLNEL
+306 TLNDL
-311 YRSGLFIEQL
+311 YRSGLFIEQM

-340 SKDEEQKRG
+340 SKNEELKKG

-368 SHLIHA
+368 SHLISA
-374 GDFGRLRQILDEV
+374 GDYSRLKQVLDEV
-387 GERLLQSGLKQS
+387 AERLLQSGLKQS
-399 IRYWLGKLPKEGM
+399 IRYWLGKLPPEEM

-440 TAQRLYQNLGNDW
+440 TAQRLYQNLGIDW

-479 ARALKLLDPAE
+479 AKALNLLDQAE
-490 FPLEASGLLTQIAEN
+490 YPLEVSGLLTQIAEN

-510 AMLEAEKSL
+510 AMLEAEKNL
-519 QKARQLSPMYVEAQA
+519 QKARELSPMYAEMQA
-534 YIEARLLLRTGRLD
+534 FTEARLLLRTGRLD
-548 EGLQLLAKLEPAV
+548 EGLDLLARLDPG
-561 TNQHMA
+561 TSNQRMA

-581 LYHSLRGEHL
+581 LYYSLQGEYE
-591 SARQYANQGL
+591 SARQYADKGL

-608 AKYVEAVAKIRLG
+608 AKYVEAVARIRLG
-621 HALQLDLSEGLDEQ
+621 HALQLDLSEGLDAQ
-635 SMQEIRKLYE
+635 GVLEIRKLYE
-645 FAIEKVDI
+645 FAIENVDI

-682 HALVI
+682 NALVI

-702 SLGAALAMGGEL
+702 SLGAALAMGNAY

-730 LNDTLAGAAA
+730 LNDTLASTAAY
-740 FLWEAYTADKQGYK
+740 LWEAYTADKQGYK
-754 SSALLFLEQGLEVVQ
+754 SSALLFLEQGLEQ
-769 RCGYQFLLR
+769 IQKYQYQFLLN

-787 PCTFYPL
+787 PFTFYPL
-794 LLLARENG
+794 MLLARENG
-802 LQPELISQFCF
+802 LQPELLSQILS
-813 DLPANTGRYHPGY
+813 DLPASIGKYHPGY

-833 NGFEARKGKH
+833 GGFEARKGKH
-843 LIPAEKWKRDKA
+843 LIPAENWKRDKA
-855 RQMLQVLAVNS
+855 RQMLQALACNLGRGIS
-866 GKGMNKEQLAL
+866 KEQLAL

-898 LNQTLEPDRPP
+898 LNQTLEPDRPS
-909 KEAAQFVIRIGEHY
+909 KEAAQFVVRIGDHY
-923 QLNQQMKINLD
+923 QLNQQMKIKLD
-934 TDQFEKL
+934 TTQFEKL
-941 ALSALREDN
+941 ALSLQLEDN
-950 ERALTLYKG
+950 EQALTIYKG
-959 RLLEGEPLQ
+959 KLLEGEPLQ
-968 EAFMPEVQYYHRL
+968 EDFMPEVQYYHRL

-989 IEAAIADK
+989 IEAAIADRE
-997 DFGKGL
+997 FGKGL

-1024 RIYHALGNISMVRK
+1024 RIYHALGNASMVRK
-1038 VYSQAADVDRK
+1038 VYNQAVDVCRK
-1049 VYGVEADDL
+1049 VYGM
-1058 RTFFLD
+1058 
-1064 LTSSPQESV
+1064 ESD
-1073 SGLLK
+1073 GLLAFY
-1078 RR
+1078 RQLTG

>member
-1 MTHRNQIIL
+1 MTHQNQIIL
-10 SQLTPPAQKSSILE
+10 SQLTPPAQKSTILE

-31 LKQCL
+31 LQQCL

-56 SLIRS
+56 GLIKSLK
-61 LSLPVFWFTASRN
+61 LPFFWFTVSRN

-83 YLCSAFNQQGYKVGL
+83 YLCSAFNQQGYKIGL

-115 VTLENSITT
+115 IMLENSITSS
-124 LLNEEALFVIDD
+124 LDEEALFVVDD

-144 DILTMMN
+144 EILRTMN
-151 WFIEHL
+151 WFIDHL
-157 PPNLHLVILSR
+157 PANLHLVILSR
-168 TQLEFPSINKWRVRG
+168 TMPEFPSINNWRVRG

-206 TYQLDLTKD
+206 TYHLDLPRE
-215 DLARLH
+215 DLTRLH

-236 SIKAMPTIPLES
+236 SIKAMPNMPLES
-248 FLEEESGSSLG
+248 LLEEESEASGSSLG

-265 ADEVLDMQTEETQDF
+265 ADEVLDMQSEDTQDF
-280 LIKTSVLQFLDS
+280 LIQTSILQFLDS

-298 LERQNSAE
+298 LDRQNSAE
-306 TLNEL
+306 TLNDL
-311 YRSGLFIEQL
+311 YRSGLFIEQM

-340 SKDEEQKRG
+340 SKNEELKKG

-368 SHLIHA
+368 SHLISA
-374 GDFGRLRQILDEV
+374 GDYSRLKQVLDEV
-387 GERLLQSGLKQS
+387 AERLLQSGLKQS
-399 IRYWLGKLPKEGM
+399 IRYWLGKLPPEEM

-479 ARALKLLDPAE
+479 AKALNLLDQAE
-490 FPLEASGLLTQIAEN
+490 YPLEVSGLLTQIAEN

-510 AMLEAEKSL
+510 AMLEAEKNL
-519 QKARQLSPMYVEAQA
+519 QKARELSPMYAEMQA
-534 YIEARLLLRTGRLD
+534 FTEARLLLRTGRLD
-548 EGLQLLAKLEPAV
+548 EGLDLLARLDPG
-561 TNQHMA
+561 TSNQRMA

-581 LYHSLRGEHL
+581 LYYSLQGEYE
-591 SARQYANQGL
+591 SARQYADKGL

-608 AKYVEAVAKIRLG
+608 AKYVEAVARIRLG
-621 HALQLDLSEGLDEQ
+621 HALQLDLSEGLDAQ
-635 SMQEIRKLYE
+635 GVLEIRKLYE
-645 FAIEKVDI
+645 FAIENVDI

-682 HALVI
+682 NALVI

-702 SLGAALAMGGEL
+702 SLGAALAMGNAY

-730 LNDTLAGAAA
+730 LNDTLASTAAY
-740 FLWEAYTADKQGYK
+740 LWEAYTADKQGYK
-754 SSALLFLEQGLEVVQ
+754 SSALLFLEQGLEQ
-769 RCGYQFLLR
+769 IQKYQYQFLLN

-787 PCTFYPL
+787 PFTFYPL
-794 LLLARENG
+794 MLLARENG
-802 LQPELISQFCF
+802 LQPELLSQILS
-813 DLPANTGRYHPGY
+813 DLPASIGKYHPGY

-833 NGFEARKGKH
+833 GGFEARKGKH
-843 LIPAEKWKRDKA
+843 LIPAENWKRDKA
-855 RQMLQVLAVNS
+855 RQMLQALACNLGRGIS
-866 GKGMNKEQLAL
+866 KEQLAL

-898 LNQTLEPDRPP
+898 LNQTLEPDRPS
-909 KEAAQFVIRIGEHY
+909 KEAAQFVVRIGDHY
-923 QLNQQMKINLD
+923 QLNQQMKIKLD
-934 TDQFEKL
+934 TTQFEKL
-941 ALSALREDN
+941 ALSLQLEDN
-950 ERALTLYKG
+950 EQALTIYKG
-959 RLLEGEPLQ
+959 KLLEGEPLQ
-968 EAFMPEVQYYHRL
+968 EDFMPEVQYYHRL

-989 IEAAIADK
+989 IEAAIADRE
-997 DFGKGL
+997 FGKGL

-1024 RIYHALGNISMVRK
+1024 RIYHALGNASMVRK
-1038 VYSQAADVDRK
+1038 VYNQAVDVCRK
-1049 VYGVEADDL
+1049 VYGM
-1058 RTFFLD
+1058 
-1064 LTSSPQESV
+1064 ESD
-1073 SGLLK
+1073 GLLAFY
-1078 RR
+1078 RQLTG

>member
-1 MTHRNQIIL
+1 MTHQNQIIL
-10 SQLTPPAQKSSILE
+10 SQLTPPAQKSTILE

-31 LKQCL
+31 LQQCL

-56 SLIRS
+56 GLIKSLK
-61 LSLPVFWFTASRN
+61 LPFFWFTVSRN

-83 YLCSAFNQQGYKVGL
+83 YLCSAFNQQGYKIGL

-115 VTLENSITT
+115 IMLENSITSS
-124 LLNEEALFVIDD
+124 LDEEALFVVDD

-144 DILTMMN
+144 EILRTMN
-151 WFIEHL
+151 WFIDHL
-157 PPNLHLVILSR
+157 PANLHLVILSR
-168 TQLEFPSINKWRVRG
+168 TMPEFPSINNWRVRG

-206 TYQLDLTKD
+206 TYHLDLPRE
-215 DLARLH
+215 DLTRLH

-236 SIKAMPTIPLES
+236 SIKAMPNMPLES
-248 FLEEESGSSLG
+248 LLEEESEASGSSLG

-265 ADEVLDMQTEETQDF
+265 ADEVLDMQSEDTQDF
-280 LIKTSVLQFLDS
+280 LIQTSILQFLDS

-298 LERQNSAE
+298 LDRQNSAE
-306 TLNEL
+306 TLNDL
-311 YRSGLFIEQL
+311 YRSGLFIEQM

-340 SKDEEQKRG
+340 SKNEELKKG

-368 SHLIHA
+368 SHLISA
-374 GDFGRLRQILDEV
+374 GDYSRLKQVLDEV
-387 GERLLQSGLKQS
+387 AERLLQSGLKQS
-399 IRYWLGKLPKEGM
+399 IRYWLGKLPPEEM

-479 ARALKLLDPAE
+479 AKALNLLDQAE
-490 FPLEASGLLTQIAEN
+490 YPLEVSGLLTQIAEN

-510 AMLEAEKSL
+510 AMLEAEKNL
-519 QKARQLSPMYVEAQA
+519 QKARELSPMYAEMQA
-534 YIEARLLLRTGRLD
+534 FTEARLLLRTGRLD
-548 EGLQLLAKLEPAV
+548 EGLDLLARLDPG
-561 TNQHMA
+561 TSNQRMA

-581 LYHSLRGEHL
+581 LYYSLQGEYE
-591 SARQYANQGL
+591 SARQYADKGL

-608 AKYVEAVAKIRLG
+608 AKYVEAVARIRLG
-621 HALQLDLSEGLDEQ
+621 HALQLDLSEGLDAQ
-635 SMQEIRKLYE
+635 GVLEIRKLYE
-645 FAIEKVDI
+645 FAIENVDI

-682 HALVI
+682 NALVI

-702 SLGAALAMGGEL
+702 SLGAALAMGNAY

-730 LNDTLAGAAA
+730 LNDTLASTAAY
-740 FLWEAYTADKQGYK
+740 LWEAYTADKQGYK
-754 SSALLFLEQGLEVVQ
+754 SSALLFLEQGLEQ
-769 RCGYQFLLR
+769 IQKYQYQFLLN

-787 PCTFYPL
+787 PFTFYPL
-794 LLLARENG
+794 MLLARENG
-802 LQPELISQFCF
+802 LQPELLSQILS
-813 DLPANTGRYHPGY
+813 DLPASIGKYHPGY

-833 NGFEARKGKH
+833 GGFEARKGKH
-843 LIPAEKWKRDKA
+843 LIPAENWKRDKA
-855 RQMLQVLAVNS
+855 RQMLQALACNL
-866 GKGMNKEQLAL
+866 GRGMSKEQLAL

-898 LNQTLEPDRPP
+898 LNQTLEPDRPS
-909 KEAAQFVIRIGEHY
+909 KEAAQFVVRIGDHY
-923 QLNQQMKINLD
+923 QLNQQMKIKLD
-934 TDQFEKL
+934 TTQFEKL
-941 ALSALREDN
+941 ALSLQLEDN
-950 ERALTLYKG
+950 EQALTIYKG
-959 RLLEGEPLQ
+959 KLLEGEPLQ
-968 EAFMPEVQYYHRL
+968 EDFMPEVQYYHRL

-989 IEAAIADK
+989 IEAAIADRE
-997 DFGKGL
+997 FGKGL

-1017 VGYQYQM
+1017 EGYQYQM
-1024 RIYHALGNISMVRK
+1024 RIYHALGNASMVRK
-1038 VYSQAADVDRK
+1038 VYNQAVDVCRK
-1049 VYGVEADDL
+1049 VYGM
-1058 RTFFLD
+1058 
-1064 LTSSPQESV
+1064 ESD
-1073 SGLLK
+1073 GLLAFY
-1078 RR
+1078 RQLTG

>member
-1 MTHRNQIIL
+1 MTHQNQIIL
-10 SQLTPPAQKSSILE
+10 SQLTPPAQKSTILE

-31 LKQCL
+31 LQQCL

-56 SLIRS
+56 GLIKSLK
-61 LSLPVFWFTASRN
+61 LPFFWFTVSRN

-83 YLCSAFNQQGYKVGL
+83 YLCSAFNQQGYKIGL

-115 VTLENSITT
+115 IMLENSITSS
-124 LLNEEALFVIDD
+124 LDEEALFVVDD

-144 DILTMMN
+144 EILRTMN
-151 WFIEHL
+151 WFIDHL
-157 PPNLHLVILSR
+157 PANLHLVILSR
-168 TQLEFPSINKWRVRG
+168 TMPEFPSINNWRVRG

-206 TYQLDLTKD
+206 TYHLDLPRE
-215 DLARLH
+215 DLTRLH

-236 SIKAMPTIPLES
+236 SIKAMPNMPLES
-248 FLEEESGSSLG
+248 LLEEESEASGSSLG

-265 ADEVLDMQTEETQDF
+265 ADEVLDMQSEDTQDF
-280 LIKTSVLQFLDS
+280 LIQTSILQFLDS

-298 LERQNSAE
+298 LDRQNSAE
-306 TLNEL
+306 TLNDL
-311 YRSGLFIEQL
+311 YRSGLFIEQM

-340 SKDEEQKRG
+340 SKNEELKKG

-368 SHLIHA
+368 SHLISA
-374 GDFGRLRQILDEV
+374 GDYSRLKQVLDEV
-387 GERLLQSGLKQS
+387 AERLLQSGLKQS
-399 IRYWLGKLPKEGM
+399 IRYWLGKLPPEEM

-479 ARALKLLDPAE
+479 AKALNLLDQAE
-490 FPLEASGLLTQIAEN
+490 YPLEVSGLLTQIAEN

-510 AMLEAEKSL
+510 AMLEAEKNL
-519 QKARQLSPMYVEAQA
+519 QKARELSPMYAEMQA
-534 YIEARLLLRTGRLD
+534 FTEARLLLRTGRLD
-548 EGLQLLAKLEPAV
+548 EGLDLLARLDPG
-561 TNQHMA
+561 TSNQRMA

-581 LYHSLRGEHL
+581 LYYSLQGKYE
-591 SARQYANQGL
+591 SARQYADKGL

-608 AKYVEAVAKIRLG
+608 AKYVEAVARIRLG
-621 HALQLDLSEGLDEQ
+621 HALQLDLSEGLDAQ
-635 SMQEIRKLYE
+635 GVLEIRKLYE
-645 FAIEKVDI
+645 FAIENVDI

-682 HALVI
+682 NALVI

-702 SLGAALAMGGEL
+702 SLGAALAMGNAY

-730 LNDTLAGAAA
+730 LNDTLASTAAY
-740 FLWEAYTADKQGYK
+740 LWEAYTADKQGYR
-754 SSALLFLEQGLEVVQ
+754 SSALLFLEQGLEQ
-769 RCGYQFLLR
+769 IQKYQYQFLLN

-787 PCTFYPL
+787 PFTFYPL
-794 LLLARENG
+794 MLLARENG
-802 LQPELISQFCF
+802 LQPELLSQILSE
-813 DLPANTGRYHPGY
+813 LPASIGKYHPGY

-833 NGFEARKGKH
+833 GGFEARKGKH
-843 LIPAEKWKRDKA
+843 LIPAENWKRDKA
-855 RQMLQVLAVNS
+855 RQMLQALACNLGRGIS
-866 GKGMNKEQLAL
+866 KEQLAL

-898 LNQTLEPDRPP
+898 LNQTLEPDRPS
-909 KEAAQFVIRIGEHY
+909 KEAAQFVVRIGDHY
-923 QLNQQMKINLD
+923 QLNQQMKIKLD
-934 TDQFEKL
+934 TTQFEKL
-941 ALSALREDN
+941 ALSLQLEDN
-950 ERALTLYKG
+950 EQALTIYKG
-959 RLLEGEPLQ
+959 KLLEGEPLQ
-968 EAFMPEVQYYHRL
+968 EDFMPEAQYYHRL

-989 IEAAIADK
+989 IEAAIADRE
-997 DFGKGL
+997 FGKGL

-1024 RIYHALGNISMVRK
+1024 RIYHALGNASMVRK
-1038 VYSQAADVDRK
+1038 VYNQAVDVCRK
-1049 VYGVEADDL
+1049 VYGMESDAL
-1058 RTFFLD
+1058 LAFYRQ
-1064 LTSSPQESV
+1064 LT
-1073 SGLLK
+1073 G
-1078 RR
+1078 

>member
-1 MTHRNQIIL
+1 MTHQNQIIL
-10 SQLTPPAQKSSILE
+10 SQLTPPAQKSTILE

-31 LKQCL
+31 LQQCL

-56 SLIRS
+56 GLIKSLK
-61 LSLPVFWFTASRN
+61 LPFFWFTVSRN

-83 YLCSAFNQQGYKVGL
+83 YLCSAFNQQGYKIGL

-115 VTLENSITT
+115 IMLENSITSS
-124 LLNEEALFVIDD
+124 LDEEALFVVDD

-144 DILTMMN
+144 EILRTMN
-151 WFIEHL
+151 WFIDHL
-157 PPNLHLVILSR
+157 PANLHLVILSR
-168 TQLEFPSINKWRVRG
+168 TMPEFPSINNWRVRG

-206 TYQLDLTKD
+206 TYHLDLPRE
-215 DLARLH
+215 DLTRLH

-236 SIKAMPTIPLES
+236 SIKAMPNMPLES
-248 FLEEESGSSLG
+248 LLEEESEASGSSLG

-265 ADEVLDMQTEETQDF
+265 ADEVLDMQSEDTQDF
-280 LIKTSVLQFLDS
+280 LIQTSILQFLDS

-298 LERQNSAE
+298 LDRQNSAE
-306 TLNEL
+306 TLNDL
-311 YRSGLFIEQL
+311 YRSGLFIEQM

-340 SKDEEQKRG
+340 SKNEELKKG

-368 SHLIHA
+368 SHLISA
-374 GDFGRLRQILDEV
+374 GDYSRLKQVLDEV
-387 GERLLQSGLKQS
+387 AERLLQSGLKQS
-399 IRYWLGKLPKEGM
+399 IRYWLGKLPPEEM

-479 ARALKLLDPAE
+479 AKALNLLDQAE
-490 FPLEASGLLTQIAEN
+490 YPLEVSGLLTQIAEN

-510 AMLEAEKSL
+510 AMLEAEKNL
-519 QKARQLSPMYVEAQA
+519 QKARELSPMYAEMQA
-534 YIEARLLLRTGRLD
+534 FTEARLLLRTGRLD
-548 EGLQLLAKLEPAV
+548 EGLDLLARLDPG
-561 TNQHMA
+561 TSNQRMA

-581 LYHSLRGEHL
+581 LYYSLQGKYE
-591 SARQYANQGL
+591 SARQYADKGL

-608 AKYVEAVAKIRLG
+608 AKYVEAVARIRLG
-621 HALQLDLSEGLDEQ
+621 HALQLDLSEGLDAQ
-635 SMQEIRKLYE
+635 GVLEIRKLYE
-645 FAIEKVDI
+645 FAIENVDI

-682 HALVI
+682 NALVI

-702 SLGAALAMGGEL
+702 SLGAALAMGNAY

-730 LNDTLAGAAA
+730 LNDTLASTAAY
-740 FLWEAYTADKQGYK
+740 LWEAYTADKQGYK
-754 SSALLFLEQGLEVVQ
+754 SSALLFLEQGLEQ
-769 RCGYQFLLR
+769 IQKYQYQFLLN

-787 PCTFYPL
+787 PFTFYPL
-794 LLLARENG
+794 MLLARENG
-802 LQPELISQFCF
+802 LQPELLSQILS
-813 DLPANTGRYHPGY
+813 DLPASIGKYHPGY

-833 NGFEARKGKH
+833 GGFEARKGKH
-843 LIPAEKWKRDKA
+843 LIPAENWKRDKA
-855 RQMLQVLAVNS
+855 RQMLQALACNLGRGIS
-866 GKGMNKEQLAL
+866 KEQLAL

-898 LNQTLEPDRPP
+898 LNQTLEPDRPS
-909 KEAAQFVIRIGEHY
+909 KEAAQFVIRIGDHY
-923 QLNQQMKINLD
+923 QLNQQMKIRLD
-934 TDQFEKL
+934 TTQFEKL
-941 ALSALREDN
+941 ALSLRLEDN
-950 ERALTLYKG
+950 EQALTIYKG
-959 RLLEGEPLQ
+959 KLLEGEPLQ
-968 EAFMPEVQYYHRL
+968 EDFMPEVQYYHRL

-989 IEAAIADK
+989 IEAAIADR

-1024 RIYHALGNISMVRK
+1024 RIYHALGNASMVRK
-1038 VYSQAADVDRK
+1038 VYNQAVDVCRK
-1049 VYGVEADDL
+1049 VYGM
-1058 RTFFLD
+1058 
-1064 LTSSPQESV
+1064 ESD
-1073 SGLLK
+1073 GLLAFY
-1078 RR
+1078 RQLTG

>member
-1 MTHRNQIIL
+1 MTHQNQIIL
-10 SQLTPPAQKSSILE
+10 SQLTPPAQKSTILE

-31 LKQCL
+31 LQQCL

-56 SLIRS
+56 GLIKSLK
-61 LSLPVFWFTASRN
+61 LPFFWFTVSRN

-83 YLCSAFNQQGYKVGL
+83 YLCSAFNQQGYKIGL

-115 VTLENSITT
+115 IMLENSITSS
-124 LLNEEALFVIDD
+124 LDEEALFVVDD

-144 DILTMMN
+144 EILRTMN
-151 WFIEHL
+151 WFIDHL
-157 PPNLHLVILSR
+157 PANLHLVILSR
-168 TQLEFPSINKWRVRG
+168 TMPEFPSINNWRVRG

-206 TYQLDLTKD
+206 TYHLDLPRE
-215 DLARLH
+215 DLTRLH

-236 SIKAMPTIPLES
+236 SIKAMPNMPLES
-248 FLEEESGSSLG
+248 LLEEESEASGSSLG

-265 ADEVLDMQTEETQDF
+265 ADEVLDMQSEDTQDF
-280 LIKTSVLQFLDS
+280 LIQTSILQFLDS

-298 LERQNSAE
+298 LDRQNSAE
-306 TLNEL
+306 TLNDL
-311 YRSGLFIEQL
+311 YRSGLFIEQM

-340 SKDEEQKRG
+340 SKNEELKKG

-368 SHLIHA
+368 SHLISA
-374 GDFGRLRQILDEV
+374 GDYSRLKQVLDEV
-387 GERLLQSGLKQS
+387 AERLLQSGLKQS
-399 IRYWLGKLPKEGM
+399 IRYWLGKLPPEEM

-479 ARALKLLDPAE
+479 AKALNLLDQAE
-490 FPLEASGLLTQIAEN
+490 YPLEVSGLLTQIAEN

-510 AMLEAEKSL
+510 AMLEAEKNL
-519 QKARQLSPMYVEAQA
+519 QKARELSPMYAEMQA
-534 YIEARLLLRTGRLD
+534 FTEARLLLRTGRLD
-548 EGLQLLAKLEPAV
+548 EGLDLLARLDPG
-561 TNQHMA
+561 TSNQRMA

-581 LYHSLRGEHL
+581 LYYSLQGEYE
-591 SARQYANQGL
+591 SARQYADKGL

-608 AKYVEAVAKIRLG
+608 AKYVEAVARIRLG
-621 HALQLDLSEGLDEQ
+621 HALQLDLSEGLDAQ
-635 SMQEIRKLYE
+635 GVLEIRKLYE
-645 FAIEKVDI
+645 FAIENVDI

-682 HALVI
+682 NALVI

-702 SLGAALAMGGEL
+702 SLGAALAMGNAY

-730 LNDTLAGAAA
+730 LNDTLASTAAY
-740 FLWEAYTADKQGYK
+740 LWEAYTADKQGYK
-754 SSALLFLEQGLEVVQ
+754 SSALLFLEQGLEQ
-769 RCGYQFLLR
+769 IQKYQYQFLLN

-787 PCTFYPL
+787 PFTFYPL
-794 LLLARENG
+794 MLLARENG
-802 LQPELISQFCF
+802 LQPELLSQILS
-813 DLPANTGRYHPGY
+813 DLPASIGKYHPGY

-833 NGFEARKGKH
+833 GGFEARKGKH
-843 LIPAEKWKRDKA
+843 LIPAENWKRDKA
-855 RQMLQVLAVNS
+855 RQMLQALACNLGRGIS
-866 GKGMNKEQLAL
+866 KEQLAL

-898 LNQTLEPDRPP
+898 LNQTLEPDRPS
-909 KEAAQFVIRIGEHY
+909 KEAAQFVIRIGDHY
-923 QLNQQMKINLD
+923 QLNQQMKIRLD
-934 TDQFEKL
+934 TTQFEKL
-941 ALSALREDN
+941 ALSLRLEDN
-950 ERALTLYKG
+950 EQALTIYKG
-959 RLLEGEPLQ
+959 KLLEGEPLQ
-968 EAFMPEVQYYHRL
+968 EDFMPEAQYYHRL

-989 IEAAIADK
+989 IEAAIADRE
-997 DFGKGL
+997 FGKGL

-1024 RIYHALGNISMVRK
+1024 RIYHALGNASMVRK
-1038 VYSQAADVDRK
+1038 VYNQAVDVCRK
-1049 VYGVEADDL
+1049 VYGM
-1058 RTFFLD
+1058 
-1064 LTSSPQESV
+1064 ESD
-1073 SGLLK
+1073 GLLAFY
-1078 RR
+1078 RQLTG

>member
-1 MTHRNQIIL
+1 MTHQNQIIL
-10 SQLTPPAQKSSILE
+10 SQLTPPAQKSTILE

-31 LKQCL
+31 LQQCL

-56 SLIRS
+56 GLIKSLK
-61 LSLPVFWFTASRN
+61 LPFFWFTVSRN

-83 YLCSAFNQQGYKVGL
+83 YLCSAFNQQGYKIGL

-115 VTLENSITT
+115 IMLENSITSS
-124 LLNEEALFVIDD
+124 LDEEALFVVDD

-144 DILTMMN
+144 EILRTMN
-151 WFIEHL
+151 WFIDHL
-157 PPNLHLVILSR
+157 PANLHLVILSR
-168 TQLEFPSINKWRVRG
+168 TMPEFPSINNWRVRG

-206 TYQLDLTKD
+206 TYHLDLPRE
-215 DLARLH
+215 DLTRLH

-236 SIKAMPTIPLES
+236 SIKAMPNMPLES
-248 FLEEESGSSLG
+248 LLEEESEASGSSLG

-265 ADEVLDMQTEETQDF
+265 ADEVLDMQAEDTQDF
-280 LIKTSVLQFLDS
+280 LIQTSILQFLDS

-298 LERQNSAE
+298 LDRQNSAE
-306 TLNEL
+306 TLNDL
-311 YRSGLFIEQL
+311 YRSGLFIEQM

-340 SKDEEQKRG
+340 SKNEELKKG

-368 SHLIHA
+368 SHLISA
-374 GDFGRLRQILDEV
+374 GDYSRLKQVLDEV
-387 GERLLQSGLKQS
+387 AERLLQSGLKQS
-399 IRYWLGKLPKEGM
+399 IRYWLGKLPPEEM

-479 ARALKLLDPAE
+479 AKALNLLDQAE
-490 FPLEASGLLTQIAEN
+490 YPLEVSGLLTQIAEN

-510 AMLEAEKSL
+510 AMLEAEKNL
-519 QKARQLSPMYVEAQA
+519 QKARELSPMYAEMQA
-534 YIEARLLLRTGRLD
+534 FTEARLLLRTGRLD
-548 EGLQLLAKLEPAV
+548 EGLDLLARLDPG
-561 TNQHMA
+561 TSNQRMA

-581 LYHSLRGEHL
+581 LYYSLQGKYE
-591 SARQYANQGL
+591 SARQYADKGL

-608 AKYVEAVAKIRLG
+608 AKYVEAVARIRLG
-621 HALQLDLSEGLDEQ
+621 HALQLDLSEGLDAQ
-635 SMQEIRKLYE
+635 GVLEIRKLYE
-645 FAIEKVDI
+645 FAIENVDI

-682 HALVI
+682 NALVI

-702 SLGAALAMGGEL
+702 SLGAALAMGNAY

-730 LNDTLAGAAA
+730 LNDTLASTAAY
-740 FLWEAYTADKQGYK
+740 LWEAYTADKQGYK
-754 SSALLFLEQGLEVVQ
+754 SSALLFLEQGLEQ
-769 RCGYQFLLR
+769 IQKYQYQFLLN

-787 PCTFYPL
+787 PFTFYPL
-794 LLLARENG
+794 MLLARENG
-802 LQPELISQFCF
+802 LQPELLSQILS
-813 DLPANTGRYHPGY
+813 DLPASIGKYHPGY

-833 NGFEARKGKH
+833 GGFEARKGKH
-843 LIPAEKWKRDKA
+843 LIPAENWKRDKA
-855 RQMLQVLAVNS
+855 RQMLQALACNL
-866 GKGMNKEQLAL
+866 GRGMSKEQLAL

-898 LNQTLEPDRPP
+898 LNQTLEPDRPS
-909 KEAAQFVIRIGEHY
+909 KEAAQFVVRIGDHY
-923 QLNQQMKINLD
+923 QLNQQMKIKLD
-934 TDQFEKL
+934 TTQFEKL
-941 ALSALREDN
+941 ALSLQLEDN
-950 ERALTLYKG
+950 EQALTIYKG
-959 RLLEGEPLQ
+959 KLLEGEPLQ
-968 EAFMPEVQYYHRL
+968 EDFMPEVQYYHRL

-989 IEAAIADK
+989 IEAAIADRE
-997 DFGKGL
+997 FGKGL

-1024 RIYHALGNISMVRK
+1024 RIYHALGNASMVRK
-1038 VYSQAADVDRK
+1038 VYNQAVDVCRK
-1049 VYGVEADDL
+1049 VYGM
-1058 RTFFLD
+1058 
-1064 LTSSPQESV
+1064 ESD
-1073 SGLLK
+1073 GLLAFY
-1078 RR
+1078 RQLTG